1 MSRRTQRVE
10 DLLRA
15 ELADLLLREARD
27 PRLREA
33 HVSAVEVSPDLG
45 SARVRVSIL
54 AGDEERRATL
64 DALNRAAG
72 FFRTRLAGRLRHMR
86 RAPALAFELD
96 RGPEH
101 SQRISELLENSE

>member
-27 PRLREA
+27 PLLREA
-33 HVSAVEVSPDLG
+33 HVSTIEVSPDL
-45 SARVRVSIL
+45 STARVGVSVLAEESERV
-54 AGDEERRATL
+54 EVVE
-64 DALNRAAG
+64 ALNRASG
-72 FFRTRLAGRLRHMR
+72 FFRTRLANRLKHMR
-86 RAPALAFELD
+86 RTPQLSFVLD

-101 SQRISELLENSE
+101 TQHITDLLENLE